1 MLERRDDDLGL
12 FRSAI
17 RGIMIMAVITALIF
31 AIICVYNKVVYGC
44 DVELEDKTLFTEI
57 EPWFSFLKSATGSV
71 VIKESEYYNIWP
83 PIYRKNWW
91 DMNRGYIPV
100 RPINERKSHGNER
113 AGKNESGR

>member
-12 FRSAI
+12 FRGAI

-44 DVELEDKTLFTEI
+44 ETDYEI
-57 EPWFSFLKSATGSV
+57 TWTGRTDYFIGSTGS
-71 VIKESEYYNIWP
+71 
-83 PIYRKNWW
+83 IYLDGDYDLGQTIYKKWW
-91 DMNRGYIPV
+91 YDNKGQLPV